1 VGVINL
7 YPRKSFRLIVLVKVK
22 ILRLNM
28 LMLKKKDLDHMFR
41 KITFVDKKKLIFVK
55 ILKHNNLK
63 YI

>member
-1 VGVINL
+1 MGVINL